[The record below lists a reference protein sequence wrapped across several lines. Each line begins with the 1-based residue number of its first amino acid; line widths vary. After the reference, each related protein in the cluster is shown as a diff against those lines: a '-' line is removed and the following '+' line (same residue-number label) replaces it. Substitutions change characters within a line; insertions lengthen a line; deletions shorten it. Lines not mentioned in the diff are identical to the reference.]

1 MNFRSDNTATVAA
14 EILAALMEVNKGSA
28 LAYGDDQWS
37 RSLDE
42 KFSAAFER
50 EVRVFTVA
58 TGTAANSIS
67 LASAVPP
74 WGSILCHREAH
85 IECDESG
92 APEFYSGGAKLTLI
106 DGPMAKITPE
116 GVEEALGRTARSIH
130 SVAPSALSISQ
141 TTERGAIYR
150 PEEVAVLGEL
160 ARKTGLAFHMDG
172 ARFANA
178 VAALGCKPA
187 DVSWRGGV
195 DLLSFGATKN
205 GALAAEAIL
214 CFNHDYAEEIARR
227 RKRGGHL
234 LSKNRYVAAQLL
246 AYLENDL
253 WLKLA
258 ARANGQPASSARRPV
273 RISLHPLRPIRSFSS
288 PAPRASRSC
297 ARRAPISTT
306 GGRKVRVKCA
316 WSSRGIRARPTWKR
330 CEVCSHRFTDSVSA
344 RSCSRASASWANR
357 R

>member
-14 EILAALMEVNKGSA
+14 EILAAIAAVNDKPT

-37 RSLDE
+37 RKLEE
-42 KFSAAFER
+42 KFSAVFER

-67 LASAVPP
+67 LASAAPP

-85 IECDESG
+85 IECDEAG
-92 APEFYSGGAKLTLI
+92 APEFYSGGAKLVLI
-106 DGPMAKITPE
+106 DGEVAKIAPE
-116 GVEEALGRTARSIH
+116 GVKEALGRTARSIH
-130 SVAPSALSISQ
+130 SVKPSALSISQ
-141 TTERGAIYR
+141 TTERGAVYR
-150 PEEVAVLGEL
+150 PEEVAALGEI
-160 ARKTGLAFHMDG
+160 ARGAELAFHMDG

-187 DVSWRGGV
+187 DISWRGGV

-205 GALAAEAIL
+205 GALAAEAIV
-214 CFNHDYAEEIARR
+214 CFNLAYAEEIGRR

-234 LSKNRYVAAQLL
+234 FSKNRYVAAQLL

-258 ARANGQPASSARRPV
+258 ARANGLARKLGEAAGALLSVPV
-273 RISLHPLRPIRSFSS
+273 ETNQIFLKPGAVGLAKLRTAGADFYDWGPEGSGEIRLVVSWNQSEGDVEAMCSLLKSLR
-288 PAPRASRSC
+288 
-297 ARRAPISTT
+297 
-306 GGRKVRVKCA
+306 
-316 WSSRGIRARPTWKR
+316 
-330 CEVCSHRFTDSVSA
+330 
-344 RSCSRASASWANR
+344 
-357 R
+357 